1 MVGNAGRCRSDD
13 AAVTAGVEDSWGKIT
28 GWLAERL
35 PAAVDELLKPATSV
49 DLDAVESTVGAA
61 LPVDLRTWY
70 RINNGIGHRGAFGR
84 LLPPGYN
91 PLPCAEIVKTWRQR
105 KSIDSSLGF
114 DVAAHHA
121 QAAAPAG
128 TAATQF
134 LPSFVPFAEDG
145 RGQSMVVD
153 LRDGSARGSVSIWD
167 PENGG
172 LNTPLWPGVAA
183 MLSDV
188 AESLHTGRPA
198 LNGTTRHRPLRPGLA
213 DDRLAWT

>member
-1 MVGNAGRCRSDD
+1 M
-13 AAVTAGVEDSWGKIT
+13 
-28 GWLAERL
+28 
-35 PAAVDELLKPATSV
+35 DELLKPATSV